1 MCVVGVVW
9 YPDTRAM
16 LCWTYIRTYNG
27 NAPLNPHTQ
36 NCTLL
41 HTQLHTMNTWTEE
54 EEGGGGEATA
64 TKAGVDGSLNW
75 CTKKRSFLN
84 HKILNYNLKRCLSLA
99 THALTHL
106 AHGEHPLSHVR
117 DSTGGTSLLAD
128 STASSRFRHSLRR
141 QHHTPTIVL
150 TKICLCVVQYY
161 IVRVR

>member
-1 MCVVGVVW
+1 MWLVW
-9 YPDTRAM
+9 YGIRIRAR
-16 LCWTYIRTYNG
+16 CCAGHIRTYNG

-64 TKAGVDGSLNW
+64 TKAGVDGSLVHQKEELGG
-75 CTKKRSFLN
+75 C
-84 HKILNYNLKRCLSLA
+84 KILNYNLKRCLSLA

-150 TKICLCVVQYY
+150 TKILCSMTSCSTVLL
-161 IVRVR
+161 